1 MHYPTDT
8 TTSYLFSLALLAVAL
23 RALPL
28 GEVCRD
34 RSPERRRM
42 TPFAPA
48 DLRAGQNGRMRN
60 EVQLIAYADRLG
72 GTLPGLAA
80 ILDGPLAGLFGG
92 VHVLPFFVPYDGADA
107 GYDPVDHTRVDRRL
121 GTWDDIAALGR
132 SRDTVVDLIVN
143 HVSAATAEFRQVVEQ
158 GDAAPHAGMFLTFER
173 VFPAGATESDLA
185 RIYRPRPGLPFTPGV
200 LGDRPRLVWTTF
212 TSRQIDIDVHHPD
225 SRAYLTRI
233 LRQLA
238 ASGVAMVRL
247 DAIGYAVKT
256 AGSSCFLTP
265 ETDAFIKDL
274 TKEVNALGLGV
285 LTEVHAPH
293 RYAVE
298 LADQVDRVYDFVLA
312 PLLLHALLTGDERP
326 LRDWLANRPHNTVTV
341 LETHDGI
348 AMVDAGPDYAAH
360 RSGLLSAADLT
371 ALATRISRNSDGT
384 AVAVETATGGLYRV
398 DCTLYDALAG
408 DDRRFLLARL
418 IQFCTP
424 GIPQVYYVGLLAGSN
439 IARVEAD
446 TDSREIN
453 RRHYT
458 AAQVADALRRP
469 VVAALTRLI
478 RFRNGHPAFGGAF
491 SLPPAPAGS
500 LVLAW
505 HAGADHVVLTAR
517 PGDGT
522 FALSFTADGGDR
534 AVTDVADLP

>member
-1 MHYPTDT
+1 
-8 TTSYLFSLALLAVAL
+8 
-23 RALPL
+23 
-28 GEVCRD
+28 
-34 RSPERRRM
+34 
-42 TPFAPA
+42 
-48 DLRAGQNGRMRN
+48 MRN

-72 GTLPGLAA
+72 GSLPALAGL
-80 ILDGPLAGLFGG
+80 LDGPLDGLFGG

-121 GTWDDIAALGR
+121 GTWDDVARLGR
-132 SRDTVVDLIVN
+132 GRETVVDLIVN
-143 HVSAATAEFRQVVEQ
+143 HVSAATAEFREVVDRGE
-158 GDAAPHAGMFLTFER
+158 AASHAGMFLTFDR

-185 RIYRPRPGLPFTPGV
+185 RIYRPRPGLPFTPMV

-212 TSRQIDIDVHHPD
+212 TSRQVDIDVHHPA
-225 SRAYLTRI
+225 SRAYLSRI

-265 ETDAFIKDL
+265 ETDAFIEDL
-274 TKEVNALGLGV
+274 TREANDLGLGV

-312 PLLLHALLTGDERP
+312 PLLLHALLAGDERP
-326 LRDWLANRPHNTVTV
+326 LRDWLATRPHNTVTV

-371 ALATRISRNSDGT
+371 ALATTISRNSDGT

-398 DCTLYDALAG
+398 DCTVYDALAG
-408 DDRRFLLARL
+408 DDRRYLLARL

-424 GIPQVYYVGLLAGSN
+424 GIPQVYYVGLLAGRN
-439 IARVEAD
+439 IDDVQAD
-446 TDSREIN
+446 VDSREIN

-458 AAQVADALRRP
+458 AAQVHEALRQP

-478 RFRNGHPAFGGAF
+478 RFRNRHPAFGGSFA
-491 SLPPAPAGS
+491 LVPVPAGS
-500 LVLAW
+500 LGLAW
-505 HAGADHVVLTAR
+505 HAGDEHVELTAHLADATYSLR
-517 PGDGT
+517 WT
-522 FALSFTADGGDR
+522 DGG
-534 AVTDVADLP
+534 AVREITDIADLRADL

>member
-1 MHYPTDT
+1 
-8 TTSYLFSLALLAVAL
+8 
-23 RALPL
+23 
-28 GEVCRD
+28 
-34 RSPERRRM
+34 
-42 TPFAPA
+42 
-48 DLRAGQNGRMRN
+48 MRN

-72 GTLPGLAA
+72 GTLPALAGL
-80 ILDGPLAGLFGG
+80 LDGPLDGLFGG
-92 VHVLPFFVPYDGADA
+92 LHVLPFFVPYDGADA

-132 SRDTVVDLIVN
+132 GRDTVVDLIVN
-143 HVSAATAEFRQVVEQ
+143 HVSAATAEFREVVER
-158 GDAAPHAGMFLTFER
+158 GEAAPHAGMFLTFER
-173 VFPAGATESDLA
+173 VFPGGATESDLA
-185 RIYRPRPGLPFTPGV
+185 RIYRPRPGLPFSPMV

-225 SRAYLTRI
+225 SRAYLSRI

-256 AGSSCFLTP
+256 AGSSCFLTT
-265 ETDAFIKDL
+265 ETDAFIADL
-274 TKEVNALGLGV
+274 AREANGLGLGV

-326 LRDWLANRPHNTVTV
+326 LRDWLAHRPYNTVTV

-371 ALATRISRNSDGT
+371 ALATTISRNSDGT

-424 GIPQVYYVGLLAGSN
+424 GVPQVYYVGLFAGSN

-458 AAQVADALRRP
+458 AAQVAEALRRP

-478 RFRNGHPAFGGAF
+478 RFRNAHPAFGGAF
-491 SLPPAPAGS
+491 SMPPAPAGS
-500 LVLAW
+500 LALAW
-505 HAGADHVVLTAR
+505 HAGTERVELTA
-517 PGDGT
+517 DLAAAT
-522 FALSFTADGGDR
+522 YSLSFTVEGQVR
-534 AVTDVADLP
+534 TITDVADLT

>member
-1 MHYPTDT
+1 
-8 TTSYLFSLALLAVAL
+8 
-23 RALPL
+23 
-28 GEVCRD
+28 
-34 RSPERRRM
+34 
-42 TPFAPA
+42 
-48 DLRAGQNGRMRN
+48 MRN

-72 GTLPGLAA
+72 GSLPALAA
-80 ILDGPLAGLFGG
+80 LLDGPLDGLFGG

-121 GTWDDIAALGR
+121 GTWDDVATLGR
-132 SRDTVVDLIVN
+132 GRDTVVDLIVN
-143 HVSAATAEFRQVVEQ
+143 HVSAATAEFREVVER
-158 GDAAPHAGMFLTFER
+158 GEAAPLAGMFLTFDR

-185 RIYRPRPGLPFTPGV
+185 RIYRPRPGLPFTPMW

-212 TSRQIDIDVHHPD
+212 TSRQVDIDVHHPA
-225 SRAYLTRI
+225 SRSYLSRI

-265 ETDAFIKDL
+265 ETDAFIEDL
-274 TKEVNALGLGV
+274 TREANDLGLRV

-312 PLLLHALLTGDERP
+312 PLLLHALLAGDERP
-326 LRDWLANRPHNTVTV
+326 LRDWLATRPHNTVTV

-360 RSGLLSAADLT
+360 RSGLLSSADLT
-371 ALATRISRNSDGT
+371 ALATTISRNSDGT

-398 DCTLYDALAG
+398 DCTVYDALAG
-408 DDRRFLLARL
+408 DDRRYLLARL

-424 GIPQVYYVGLLAGSN
+424 GIPQVYYVGLFAGHN
-439 IARVEAD
+439 RADVEAD
-446 TDSREIN
+446 ADSREIN
-453 RRHYT
+453 RRQYT
-458 AAQVADALRRP
+458 VAQVHDALRRP

-478 RFRNGHPAFGGAF
+478 RFRNEHPAFGGSF
-491 SLPPAPAGS
+491 GLVPAPAGS
-500 LVLAW
+500 LALAW
-505 HAGADHVVLTAR
+505 RAGAEHVELTAHLADATYSLR
-517 PGDGT
+517 YT
-522 FALSFTADGGDR
+522 DGGTVR
-534 AVTDVADLP
+534 EIADVADL

>member
-1 MHYPTDT
+1 
-8 TTSYLFSLALLAVAL
+8 
-23 RALPL
+23 
-28 GEVCRD
+28 
-34 RSPERRRM
+34 
-42 TPFAPA
+42 
-48 DLRAGQNGRMRN
+48 MRN
-60 EVQLIAYADRLG
+60 EVGLIAYADRLG
-72 GTLPGLAA
+72 GSLPALAGL
-80 ILDGPLAGLFGG
+80 LDGPLDGLFGG

-121 GTWDDIAALGR
+121 GTWDDVATLARGR
-132 SRDTVVDLIVN
+132 DLVVDLIVN
-143 HVSAATAEFRQVVEQ
+143 HVSAATAEFRQVVEL
-158 GDAAPHAGMFLTFER
+158 GDAAPHAGMFLTFDR

-185 RIYRPRPGLPFTPGV
+185 GIYRPRPGLPFSPMV

-212 TSRQIDIDVHHPD
+212 TSRQIDIDVHDPA
-225 SRAYLTRI
+225 SRAYLSRI

-265 ETDAFIKDL
+265 ETDAFIEDL
-274 TKEVNALGLGV
+274 TREVNGLGLGV

-298 LADQVDRVYDFVLA
+298 LAAQVDRVYDFVLA
-312 PLLLHALLTGDERP
+312 PLLLHALLAGDERP

-348 AMVDAGPDYAAH
+348 AMVDAGPDYFAG

-371 ALATRISRNSDGT
+371 ELATTISRNSNGT

-398 DCTLYDALAG
+398 DCTVYDALAA
-408 DDRRFLLARL
+408 DDRRYLLARL

-424 GIPQVYYVGLLAGSN
+424 GIPQVYYVGLLAGRN
-439 IARVEAD
+439 VAHVAAD

-458 AAQVADALRRP
+458 AAQVEDALRRP
-469 VVAALTRLI
+469 VVAALLRLI
-478 RFRNGHPAFGGAF
+478 RWRNGHPAFGGSF
-491 SLPPAPAGS
+491 SLPAAPTGS

-505 HAGADHVVLTAR
+505 ESGAAFVTLTAQ
-517 PGDGT
+517 PAAGT
-522 FALSFTADGGDR
+522 FSLAFSADG
-534 AVTDVADLP
+534 AVRTITDVADLP